1 MPEQVVSDSSFATW
15 PEATRDHWAN
25 RIGNLALSQAND
37 KQIAELVS
45 YEDRRDRM
53 LLSPSS
59 KRFPLT
65 AELADIAD
73 CTPQTL
79 QYRQDETVR
88 LIADYWNIRYDAE
101 RNDLSTL
108 SEESLSVKDTS
119 TSPTSKRVS
128 IAQVLEAGLL
138 IPGETLVW
146 DRPRKGERW
155 VATVTAEGKLRMD
168 DGNEYS
174 TPTAAA
180 RAVGGSSAGLTVWKR
195 TSNGQKLSDVWKT
208 YRLRTR

>member
-1 MPEQVVSDSSFATW
+1 MNPEQ
-15 PEATRDHWAN
+15 
-25 RIGNLALSQAND
+25 
-37 KQIAELVS
+37 
-45 YEDRRDRM
+45 
-53 LLSPSS
+53 
-59 KRFPLT
+59 
-65 AELADIAD
+65 
-73 CTPQTL
+73 
-79 QYRQDETVR
+79 
-88 LIADYWNIRYDAE
+88 

-108 SEESLSVKDTS
+108 SKESLSVKDTS

-146 DRPRKGERW
+146 DRSRKGERW
-155 VATVTAEGKLRMD
+155 MATVTAEGKLRMD